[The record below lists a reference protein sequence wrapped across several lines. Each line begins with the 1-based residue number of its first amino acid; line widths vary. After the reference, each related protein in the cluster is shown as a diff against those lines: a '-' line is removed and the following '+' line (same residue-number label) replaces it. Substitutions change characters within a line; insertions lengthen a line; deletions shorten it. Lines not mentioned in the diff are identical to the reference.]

1 MPASPPS
8 RGSVR
13 RTLTIAA
20 LVLAAAGA
28 YGFREAGRFL
38 DAEDPLQKADA
49 ILVLAGARME
59 RAIGAADLQRE
70 GWAPLIVMTRQT
82 QDPGVSAL
90 NARGLALPSDEE
102 FARDALVRDGIP
114 SAAFLLPDRIHDN
127 TAQEAQTLHRLAS
140 SRGWRRV
147 IVVSSKFHLRRA
159 AYAMRRELEGSG
171 VAVVMHGSRYD
182 AADPP
187 RWWRTRRDIRWMLSE
202 GPKVVAYLLGL
213 GA

>member
-8 RGSVR
+8 RGRIR

-20 LVLAAAGA
+20 LVLAAAGVYA
-28 YGFREAGRFL
+28 FREAGRFL

-59 RAIGAADLQRE
+59 RAIGAADLYRE
-70 GWAPLIVMTRQT
+70 QWAPLIVMTRQT
-82 QDPGVSAL
+82 PDPGVSAL

-114 SAAFLLPDRIHDN
+114 AAAFLLPDRIHDN
-127 TAQEAQTLHRLAS
+127 TAQEAQTLHRLAG

-171 VAVVMHGSRYD
+171 VEVVMHGSRYD

-202 GPKVVAYLLGL
+202 GPKVAAYLLGL